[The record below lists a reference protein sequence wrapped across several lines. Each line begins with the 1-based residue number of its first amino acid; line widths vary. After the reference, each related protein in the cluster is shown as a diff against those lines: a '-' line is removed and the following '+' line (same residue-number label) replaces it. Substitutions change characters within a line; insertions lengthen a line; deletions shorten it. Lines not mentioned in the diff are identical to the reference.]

1 MCGLGV
7 KREGE
12 KEQKEGAVDVEF
24 NSSTSPYLTHKLTYT
39 PEDFQRLIDLTSY
52 NIQNNKDVIL
62 NALNKALNRNRERQT
77 GDDSHGKK
85 EKAAVGKTSSAS
97 TPKPGSQ
104 KTRKYWST
112 VICSTATVKKTCILN
127 EILSFFKMKLSRILN
142 EKIVCDDILFNMSFT
157 LFIF

>member
-1 MCGLGV
+1 MYLCGLGV

-39 PEDFQRLIDLTSY
+39 PEDFQGLIDLTSY

-62 NALNKALNRNRERQT
+62 NVLNKALNWNRERQT
-77 GDDSHGKK
+77 GDDSHRK
-85 EKAAVGKTSSAS
+85 KAAVGKTSSAS

-104 KTRKYWST
+104 KKTTKDWST
-112 VICSTATVKKTCILN
+112 VICSTATMKRTCILN
-127 EILSFFKMKLSRILN
+127 KKIISLKLSRILLN
-142 EKIVCDDILFNMSFT
+142 DFVKLFNIIFT
-157 LFIF
+157 LFI